1 MKRPHAKRSL
11 GQNFLVDPTYIQRI
25 VSAVKPQQGDTIT
38 EIGPGRGALTR
49 PLVESGAQ
57 IILLELDREFAAEL
71 GREFKDNSK
80 VTVIEADAS
89 KVDFGEVLRD
99 QPAKLVANL
108 PYNVSTA
115 ILQQLCLQRSHFT
128 EMVLMFQREVVER
141 ITAVPGTSERG
152 FLTVLVERYLDV
164 QHLFDVPPA
173 AFRPRPKVTSSVA
186 RLVPREVAA
195 GSDDEFRRL
204 ISSAFVQKRKTIL
217 NNLKGVYADA
227 SQALVAAGVDPA
239 RRAETL
245 TLGEWELLLECL
257 KAG

>member
-25 VSAVKPQQGDTIT
+25 ISAVNPHDGDTIV
-38 EIGPGRGALTR
+38 EIGPGQGALTR
-49 PLVESGAQ
+49 PLVESGAKV
-57 IILLELDREFAAEL
+57 ILLELDREFAAEL
-71 GREFKDNSK
+71 GSEFQENSK
-80 VTVIEADAS
+80 VTVIETDAS
-89 KVDFGEVLRD
+89 KVDFGELLGD
-99 QPAKLVANL
+99 QQAKLVANL

-115 ILQQLCLQRSHFT
+115 ILQQLCLRRSYFT

-141 ITAVPGTSERG
+141 IAAVPGSSERG

-186 RLVPREVAA
+186 RIVPREAAA

-204 ISSAFVQKRKTIL
+204 ISWAFAQKRKTIL
-217 NNLKGVYADA
+217 NNLKGVYGDA
-227 SQALVAAGVDPA
+227 AEKLEASGIEPG

-245 TLGEWELLLECL
+245 SLDDWELLLKSL
-257 KAG
+257 KTG